1 MEAVNGRSVC
11 RGCTRER
18 GLPIGP
24 RPSSARIGHSPVVV
38 VRDPDKRT
46 QGSRKLGLLWHLVL
60 LAENRI
66 MMGKSWQ
73 QEAADHTE
81 ITESRKRGQ
90 AYQTSKK
97 NLKAHP
103 QRLLPPARLNLLKV
117 PEPPQIAP
125 TPGD

>member
-1 MEAVNGRSVC
+1 
-11 RGCTRER
+11 
-18 GLPIGP
+18 
-24 RPSSARIGHSPVVV
+24 
-38 VRDPDKRT
+38 
-46 QGSRKLGLLWHLVL
+46 LVL